1 MDGIQGAV
9 LQIKLRH
16 LEKGNRL
23 RQSHAAHYDRAF
35 DNLEEIIT
43 PVKAAWSDHV
53 YHIYAIR
60 VERRDDVAR
69 SLAEAGIGCG
79 IHYPVPVHLQE
90 AYYNLGYQRGDFPV
104 AERCSD
110 EFLSLPMF
118 PELNHAQIEFVVQA
132 VKDAVNVRP
141 EFASNRSGSKSRRT
155 RFVSTSRC

>member
-1 MDGIQGAV
+1 
-9 LQIKLRH
+9 
-16 LEKGNRL
+16 
-23 RQSHAAHYDRAF
+23 
-35 DNLEEIIT
+35 LEEITT

-60 VERRDDVAR
+60 VEHRDDVAR
-69 SLAEAGIGCG
+69 SLAESEIACG

-90 AYYNLGYQRGDFPV
+90 AYYNLGYRRGDFPV

-141 EFASNRSGSKSRRT
+141 SLSVTSPGQSHAEPGSLATSRR
-155 RFVSTSRC
+155 